1 MRVLS
6 TAGHVDHGKSALV
19 QALTGTDPDRLAEE
33 KRRGLTIELG
43 YAFLDSEP
51 PDPARRTGLVDVPGH
66 LDFIR
71 TMLAGMSGIDAA
83 MLVVAA
89 DDGVMPQT
97 REHLSILDLLRVP
110 ACLPVLSKVDVVDD
124 PEWLELVELDLA
136 DHLAQTRYA
145 DTAILRASAHA
156 GIGLDDLRQTIF
168 DLPERSS
175 EAVLDQPARLHV
187 DRVFVRP
194 GFGAVVTG
202 TLSAGTLELGQTVG
216 LQPSGLSGRIRGL
229 QSYHETKDCC
239 VAGARVAVNIS
250 GVSHGDIQRGDVLGA
265 EGTMIPSR
273 LADVKV
279 ELLSDAFKGLEHNLD
294 VMLFHGTTETMA
306 RVRLIGAQVIEP
318 GRKGY
323 CQLALSEPMVLDV
336 GDRFIVR
343 LPSPSVTLGGGE
355 VLDPAP
361 ERHWKRFHT
370 GSLER
375 FRVLDTDDFKL
386 QLDYKIRTRPL
397 ISQSELLTHAGTE
410 GTLWRRHLEQEIAAG
425 RVWFLEGGS
434 GPWLVSD
441 QAAREW
447 RDFAEATLGE
457 WHRAWPLRPGQ
468 PRGEFLA
475 RLTGWMRRRHQVAAS
490 SPQLNA
496 AVAAWHAEDRI
507 AAEGDIVRLPGH
519 KVMYSPEQARL
530 TDRLTQTLEAAGFL
544 PPNKGDVLQ
553 MLEGDQEL
561 LDHLLVSGQCVALDQ
576 DVIFLDSVHR
586 RAQDAVLR
594 LLDELGSVTMAQV
607 RDRLPTSRKYA
618 QALLERMDQDQLT
631 RRDGNLRTR
640 ARGL

>member
-43 YAFLDSEP
+43 YAVLDSEP

-71 TMLAGMSGIDAA
+71 NMLAGMSGIDAA

-145 DTAILRASAHA
+145 DTTILRVSAHES
-156 GIGLDDLRQTIF
+156 IGLDDLRQAIF
-168 DLPERSS
+168 DLPERSP
-175 EAVLDQPARLHV
+175 EAILNQPARLHV
-187 DRVFVRP
+187 DRVFVQS
-194 GFGAVVTG
+194 GFGTVVTG

-229 QSYHETKDCC
+229 QSYHEAKDRC

-250 GVSHGDIQRGDVLGA
+250 GISHGDVQRGDALGT
-265 EGTMIPSR
+265 EGTMVPSR

-294 VMLFHGTTETMA
+294 VMLFHGTTETIA
-306 RVRLIGAQVIEP
+306 RVRLIGSQVIEP
-318 GRKGY
+318 GRRGH
-323 CQLALSEPMVLDV
+323 CQLVLSEPMVLDV

-386 QLDYKIRTRPL
+386 QLDYRIRTRPL
-397 ISQSELLTHAGTE
+397 IGQSELLAHAGTE
-410 GTLWRRHLEQEIAAG
+410 ATSWHRHLEQEISDG
-425 RVWFLEGGS
+425 RVWCLEGSG
-434 GPWLVSD
+434 GPWLVPD
-441 QAAREW
+441 RTAREW
-447 RDFAEATLGE
+447 RDFAEEMLGE
-457 WHRAWPLRPGQ
+457 WHRTWPLRPGQ

-475 RLTGWMRRRHQVAAS
+475 RLTAWMRRRHQVSAS
-490 SPQLNA
+490 SSQLNA
-496 AVAAWHAEDRI
+496 AVTAWHAEDRI
-507 AAEGDIVRLPGH
+507 APEGDIVRLSGH
-519 KVMYSPEQARL
+519 KVKYSPEQVRL
-530 TDRLTQTLEAAGFL
+530 ADELTETLQVAGFL

-553 MLEGDQEL
+553 ILEGDQEL

-576 DVIFLDSVHR
+576 DVIFLASIHR
-586 RAQDAVLR
+586 RAQEAVLR
-594 LLDELGSVTMAQV
+594 LLDEFGSVTMAQV

-618 QALLERMDQDQLT
+618 QALLERMDQDRLT

-640 ARGL
+640 A

>member
-71 TMLAGMSGIDAA
+71 NMLAGMSGIDAA

-110 ACLPVLSKVDVVDD
+110 ACLPVLSKVDAVDD

-145 DTAILRASAHA
+145 DTAILRVSAHE
-156 GIGLDDLRQTIF
+156 GIGLDDLRQAIF
-168 DLPERSS
+168 DLPERSP

-187 DRVFVRP
+187 DRVFVRS
-194 GFGAVVTG
+194 GFGTVVTG
-202 TLSAGTLELGQTVG
+202 TLSAGTLELGQAVG

-229 QSYHETKDCC
+229 QSYHETKDRC

-250 GVSHGDIQRGDVLGA
+250 GVSHGDVQRGDALGA
-265 EGTMIPSR
+265 EGTMVPSR

-294 VMLFHGTTETMA
+294 IMLFHGTTETIA
-306 RVRLIGAQVIEP
+306 RVRLMGSQVIEP
-318 GRKGY
+318 GCRGY
-323 CQLALSEPMVLDV
+323 CQLVLSEPMVLDA

-386 QLDYKIRTRPL
+386 QLDYQIRTRPL
-397 ISQSELLTHAGTE
+397 ISQSELLTQAGTE
-410 GTLWRRHLEQEIAAG
+410 ATLWRRHLEQEIAEG
-425 RVWFLEGGS
+425 RVWFLEGGG
-434 GPWLVSD
+434 GPWLVPD
-441 QAAREW
+441 RAAREW
-447 RDFAEATLGE
+447 RDFAEETLGE
-457 WHRAWPLRPGQ
+457 WHRTWPLRPGQ

-496 AVAAWHAEDRI
+496 AVAAWHADGRL

-519 KVMYSPEQARL
+519 KVKYSPEQARL
-530 TDRLTQTLEAAGFL
+530 RDRLTQSLEAAGFL

-561 LDHLLVSGQCVALDQ
+561 LDHLLVSGLCVALDQ
-576 DVIFLDSVHR
+576 DVIFLASVHR
-586 RAQDAVLR
+586 QAQEAVLG

-618 QALLERMDQDQLT
+618 QALLERMDQEQLT

-640 ARGL
+640 A

>member
-71 TMLAGMSGIDAA
+71 NMLAGLSGIDAA
-83 MLVVAA
+83 ILVVAA

-136 DHLAQTRYA
+136 DHLARTRYA
-145 DTAILRASAHA
+145 DTAIQQVSAHEDL
-156 GIGLDDLRQTIF
+156 GLEDLRQAIF

-175 EAVLDQPARLHV
+175 EAVLGQPARLHV

-194 GFGAVVTG
+194 GFGTVVTG
-202 TLSAGTLELGQTVG
+202 TLSAGTLELGQTVD

-229 QSYHETKDCC
+229 QSYHEMKDRC

-250 GVSHGDIQRGDVLGA
+250 GVSHGDVQRGDALCT
-265 EGTMIPSR
+265 EGTMVPSR

-294 VMLFHGTTETMA
+294 IMLFHGTTETMA
-306 RVRLIGAQVIEP
+306 RVRLIGTQVIEP
-318 GRKGY
+318 GRSGY
-323 CQLALSEPMVLDV
+323 CQLVLSEPMVLDA

-361 ERHWKRFHT
+361 QRHWKRFHT

-397 ISQSELLTHAGTE
+397 ISQSELLAQAGTE
-410 GTLWRRHLEQEIAAG
+410 ATQWRRHLEQEIAEG
-425 RVWFLEGGS
+425 RVWLLEGSS
-434 GPWLVSD
+434 GPWLVPD
-441 QAAREW
+441 RVARAW
-447 RDFAEATLGE
+447 WDFAEETLGA
-457 WHRAWPLRPGQ
+457 WHRTWPLRSGQ

-475 RLTGWMRRRHQVAAS
+475 RLTGWMRRRHQVSVSA
-490 SPQLNA
+490 PQLNA
-496 AVAAWHAEDRI
+496 VVAVWHAEGRI
-507 AAEGDIVRLPGH
+507 VAEGDIVRLPGH
-519 KVMYSPEQARL
+519 QVKYSSEQARL
-530 TDRLTQTLEAAGFL
+530 ADRLTQTLEAAAFL
-544 PPNKGDVLQ
+544 PPNKGDVLH

-576 DVIFLDSVHR
+576 DVIFLASIHR
-586 RAQDAVLR
+586 RAQETVLQ
-594 LLDELGSVTMAQV
+594 LLDELGIVTMAQV

-618 QALLERMDQDQLT
+618 QALLERMDQDQIT

-640 ARGL
+640 A

>member
-71 TMLAGMSGIDAA
+71 NMLAGMSGIDAA

-110 ACLPVLSKVDVVDD
+110 TCLPVLSKVDAVDD

-145 DTAILRASAHA
+145 DTAILRVSAHE
-156 GIGLDDLRQTIF
+156 GIGLDDLRQAIF
-168 DLPERSS
+168 DLPERSP

-187 DRVFVRP
+187 DRVFVRS
-194 GFGAVVTG
+194 GFGTVVTG
-202 TLSAGTLELGQTVG
+202 TLSAGTLELGQAVG

-229 QSYHETKDCC
+229 QSYHETKDRC

-250 GVSHGDIQRGDVLGA
+250 GVSHGDVQRGDALGA
-265 EGTMIPSR
+265 EGTMVPSR

-294 VMLFHGTTETMA
+294 IMLFHGTTETIA
-306 RVRLIGAQVIEP
+306 RVRLMGSQVIEP
-318 GRKGY
+318 GCRGY
-323 CQLALSEPMVLDV
+323 CQLVLAEPMVLDA

-361 ERHWKRFHT
+361 KRHWKRFHT

-386 QLDYKIRTRPL
+386 QLDYRIRTRPL
-397 ISQSELLTHAGTE
+397 ISQSELLAHAGIE
-410 GTLWRRHLEQEIAAG
+410 ATLWRRHLEQEIAEG
-425 RVWFLEGGS
+425 RIWCLEGSS
-434 GPWLVSD
+434 GPWLVPD
-441 QAAREW
+441 RAAREW
-447 RDFAEATLGE
+447 RGFAEETLGE
-457 WHRAWPLRPGQ
+457 WHRTWPLRPGQ

-490 SPQLNA
+490 SSQLNA
-496 AVAAWHAEDRI
+496 VVATWHTDGRI

-519 KVMYSPEQARL
+519 KVKYSPEQARL
-530 TDRLTQTLEAAGFL
+530 RDRLTQSLEAVGFL

-561 LDHLLVSGQCVALDQ
+561 LDHLLVSGLCVALDQ
-576 DVIFLDSVHR
+576 DVIFLASVQR
-586 RAQDAVLR
+586 KAQEAVLQ

-640 ARGL
+640 A

>member
-43 YAFLDSEP
+43 YAFLDSDP

-71 TMLAGMSGIDAA
+71 NMLAGLSGIDAA
-83 MLVVAA
+83 ILVVAA

-97 REHLSILDLLRVP
+97 REHLSILNLLRVP
-110 ACLPVLSKVDVVDD
+110 ACLPVLSKVDAVDD

-145 DTAILRASAHA
+145 DTAILRVSAHE
-156 GIGLDDLRQTIF
+156 GIGLEDLRQAIF
-168 DLPERSS
+168 DLPERSP

-187 DRVFVRP
+187 DRVFVRS
-194 GFGAVVTG
+194 GFGTVVTG
-202 TLSAGTLELGQTVG
+202 TLSAGTLALGQTVG
-216 LQPSGLSGRIRGL
+216 LQPSGLIGRIRGL
-229 QSYHETKDCC
+229 QSYHETKDRC

-250 GVSHGDIQRGDVLGA
+250 GVSHGDVQRGDALCT
-265 EGTMIPSR
+265 EGTMVPSR

-294 VMLFHGTTETMA
+294 IMLFHGTTETIA
-306 RVRLIGAQVIEP
+306 RVRLIGSQVIEP
-318 GRKGY
+318 GRRGY
-323 CQLALSEPMVLDV
+323 CQLVLSEPMVLDA

-361 ERHWKRFHT
+361 DRHWKRFHT

-375 FRVLDTDDFKL
+375 FRVLDADDFKL

-397 ISQSELLTHAGTE
+397 ISQSELLAQAGTE
-410 GTLWRRHLEQEIAAG
+410 AAQWRRHLEQEIAEG
-425 RVWFLEGGS
+425 RVWFLESSS
-434 GPWLVSD
+434 GPWLVPD
-441 QAAREW
+441 RTAREW
-447 RDFAEATLGE
+447 WDFAEETLGE
-457 WHRAWPLRPGQ
+457 WHRTWPLRPGQ
-468 PRGEFLA
+468 PRGELLA
-475 RLTGWMRRRHQVAAS
+475 RLTGWMRRRHQVSAS
-490 SPQLNA
+490 APQLNA
-496 AVAAWHAEDRI
+496 AMAAWHADNRI
-507 AAEGDIVRLPGH
+507 VADGDIVRLPDH
-519 KVMYSPEQARL
+519 KVKYSPEQARL
-530 TDRLTQTLEAAGFL
+530 TDRLTQTLEAAEFL

-576 DVIFLDSVHR
+576 DVIFLASVHR
-586 RAQDAVLR
+586 RAQEAVLR
-594 LLDELGSVTMAQV
+594 ILDELGSVTMAQV

-640 ARGL
+640 A

>member
-43 YAFLDSEP
+43 YAFLDSDP

-71 TMLAGMSGIDAA
+71 NMLAGLSGIDAA
-83 MLVVAA
+83 ILVVAA

-110 ACLPVLSKVDVVDD
+110 ACLPVLSKVDAVED

-145 DTAILRASAHA
+145 DAAILRVSAHE
-156 GIGLDDLRQTIF
+156 GIGLEDLRQAIF
-168 DLPERSS
+168 DLPERSP

-187 DRVFVRP
+187 DRVFVRS
-194 GFGAVVTG
+194 GFGTVVTG

-216 LQPSGLSGRIRGL
+216 LQPSGLIGRIRGL
-229 QSYHETKDCC
+229 QSYHETKDRC

-250 GVSHGDIQRGDVLGA
+250 GVSHGDVQRGDALCT
-265 EGTMIPSR
+265 EGTMVPSR

-294 VMLFHGTTETMA
+294 IMLFHGTTETIA

-318 GRKGY
+318 GRRGY
-323 CQLALSEPMVLDV
+323 CQLVLSEPMVLDA

-355 VLDPAP
+355 ILDPAP
-361 ERHWKRFHT
+361 DRHWKRFHT

-375 FRVLDTDDFKL
+375 FRVLDADDFKL

-397 ISQSELLTHAGTE
+397 ISQSELLAQAGTE
-410 GTLWRRHLEQEIAAG
+410 AAQWRRHLEQEIAEG
-425 RVWFLEGGS
+425 RVWFLESSS
-434 GPWLVSD
+434 GPWLVPD
-441 QAAREW
+441 RTAREW
-447 RDFAEATLGE
+447 WDFAEETLGE
-457 WHRAWPLRPGQ
+457 WHRTWPLRPGQ

-475 RLTGWMRRRHQVAAS
+475 RLTGWMRRRHQVSAS
-490 SPQLNA
+490 APQLNA
-496 AVAAWHAEDRI
+496 AMAAWHADDRI
-507 AAEGDIVRLPGH
+507 VADGDIVRLPDH
-519 KVMYSPEQARL
+519 KVKYSPEQARL
-530 TDRLTQTLEAAGFL
+530 TDRLTQTLEAAEFL

-576 DVIFLDSVHR
+576 DVIFLASVHR
-586 RAQDAVLR
+586 RAQEAVLR
-594 LLDELGSVTMAQV
+594 ILDELGSVTMAQV

-631 RRDGNLRTR
+631 RRAGNLRTR
-640 ARGL
+640 A

>member
-43 YAFLDSEP
+43 YAFLDSDP

-71 TMLAGMSGIDAA
+71 NMLAGLSGIDAA
-83 MLVVAA
+83 ILVVAA

-110 ACLPVLSKVDVVDD
+110 ACLPVLSKVDAVED

-145 DTAILRASAHA
+145 DAAILRMSAHE
-156 GIGLDDLRQTIF
+156 GIGLEDLRQAIF
-168 DLPERSS
+168 DLPERSP

-187 DRVFVRP
+187 DRVFVRS
-194 GFGAVVTG
+194 GFGTVVTG

-216 LQPSGLSGRIRGL
+216 LQPSGLIGRIRGL
-229 QSYHETKDCC
+229 QSYHETKDRC

-250 GVSHGDIQRGDVLGA
+250 GVSHGDVQRGDALCT
-265 EGTMIPSR
+265 EGTMVPSR

-279 ELLSDAFKGLEHNLD
+279 ELLSHAFKGLEHNLD
-294 VMLFHGTTETMA
+294 IMLFHGTTETIA
-306 RVRLIGAQVIEP
+306 RVRLIGSQEIEP
-318 GRKGY
+318 GRRGY
-323 CQLALSEPMVLDV
+323 CQLVLSEPMVLDA

-361 ERHWKRFHT
+361 DRHWKRFHT

-375 FRVLDTDDFKL
+375 FRVLDADDFKL

-397 ISQSELLTHAGTE
+397 ISQSELLTQAGTE
-410 GTLWRRHLEQEIAAG
+410 ATQWCRHLEQEIAEG
-425 RVWFLEGGS
+425 RVWFLEGSS
-434 GPWLVSD
+434 GPWLVPD
-441 QAAREW
+441 RAAREW
-447 RDFAEATLGE
+447 RDFAEETLGE
-457 WHRAWPLRPGQ
+457 WHRTWPLRPGQ
-468 PRGEFLA
+468 PRGELLA
-475 RLTGWMRRRHQVAAS
+475 RLTGWMRRRYQVSAS
-490 SPQLNA
+490 SSQLNA
-496 AVAAWHAEDRI
+496 AMAAWHADDRI
-507 AAEGDIVRLPGH
+507 VAEGDIVRLPDH
-519 KVMYSPEQARL
+519 KVKYSPEQARL
-530 TDRLTQTLEAAGFL
+530 TDRLTQTLEAAEFL

-576 DVIFLDSVHR
+576 DVIFLASVHR

-594 LLDELGSVTMAQV
+594 ILDELGSVTMAQV

-640 ARGL
+640 A

>member
-43 YAFLDSEP
+43 YAFLDSDP

-71 TMLAGMSGIDAA
+71 NMLAGLSGIDAA
-83 MLVVAA
+83 LLVVAA

-97 REHLSILDLLRVP
+97 REHLAILDLLRVP
-110 ACLPVLSKVDVVDD
+110 ACLPVLSKVDGVDD

-145 DTAILRASAHA
+145 DTEILRVSAHD
-156 GIGLDDLRQTIF
+156 GTGLDNLRRAMF
-168 DLPERSS
+168 ALPERNP

-187 DRVFVRP
+187 DRVFVRS
-194 GFGAVVTG
+194 GFGTVVTG
-202 TLSAGTLELGQTVG
+202 TLSAGTLELGQTIG

-229 QSYHETKDCC
+229 QSYHETKDRC

-250 GVSHGDIQRGDVLGA
+250 GISHGDVQRGDTLCAGGA
-265 EGTMIPSR
+265 MVPSR
-273 LADVKV
+273 LADVSV
-279 ELLSDAFKGLEHNLD
+279 ELLPDAFKGLEHNLD
-294 VMLFHGTTETMA
+294 IMLFHGTTETIA
-306 RVRLIGAQVIEP
+306 RVRLIGSQAIEP
-318 GRKGY
+318 GGSGY
-323 CQLALSEPMVLDV
+323 CQLVLSEPMVLDA
-336 GDRFIVR
+336 GDRFIIR

-386 QLDYKIRTRPL
+386 RLDYQIRTRPL
-397 ISQSELLTHAGTE
+397 SSQAELLAHAGTE
-410 GTLWRRHLEQEIAAG
+410 TTLWCRHLEKEIADG
-425 RVWFLEGGS
+425 RVWSLEGSG
-434 GPWLVSD
+434 GPWLVSERT
-441 QAAREW
+441 ARQW
-447 RDFAEATLGE
+447 RDFAEATLGD
-457 WHRAWPLRPGQ
+457 WHRVWPLRPGQ

-475 RLTGWMRRRHQVAAS
+475 QLTGWMRRRHQVSAS
-490 SPQLNA
+490 SLQLNA
-496 AVAAWHAEDRI
+496 AVAVWHAEGRI

-519 KVMYSPEQARL
+519 AVAYSPAQARL
-530 TDRLTQTLEAAGFL
+530 VDELMQTLQAAGFL

-553 MLEGDQEL
+553 LLEDDREL
-561 LDHLLVSGQCVALDQ
+561 LDHLLVSGRCVALDQ
-576 DVIFLDSVHR
+576 DVVFLASVHR
-586 RAQDAVLR
+586 QAQEAVLR

-640 ARGL
+640 A

>member
-43 YAFLDSEP
+43 YAVLDSEP

-71 TMLAGMSGIDAA
+71 NMLAGMSGIDAA

-97 REHLSILDLLRVP
+97 REHLAILDLLRVP

-136 DHLAQTRYA
+136 DNLAQTRYA
-145 DTAILRASAHA
+145 DTAILRVSAHE
-156 GIGLDDLRQTIF
+156 GIGLDDLRQAIF
-168 DLPERSS
+168 DLPERSP

-187 DRVFVRP
+187 DRVFVRS
-194 GFGAVVTG
+194 GFGTVVTG

-229 QSYHETKDCC
+229 QSYHETKDRC

-250 GVSHGDIQRGDVLGA
+250 GVSHGDVQRGDALGT
-265 EGTMIPSR
+265 EGTMVPSR
-273 LADVKV
+273 LVDVKV

-294 VMLFHGTTETMA
+294 IMLFHGTTETIA
-306 RVRLIGAQVIEP
+306 RVRLIGSQVIEP
-318 GRKGY
+318 GRTGY
-323 CQLALSEPMVLDV
+323 CQLVLSEPMVLDA

-361 ERHWKRFHT
+361 ERHWKRFHA

-386 QLDYKIRTRPL
+386 QLDYRIRTRPL
-397 ISQSELLTHAGTE
+397 MSQSELLAHAGPE
-410 GTLWRRHLEQEIAAG
+410 ATLWRRHLEQEIAEG
-425 RVWFLEGGS
+425 RVWFLEGSG

-441 QAAREW
+441 RAAREW
-447 RDFAEATLGE
+447 RDFAEETLGE
-457 WHRAWPLRPGQ
+457 WHRTWPLRPGQ

-496 AVAAWHAEDRI
+496 AVAAWHADGGI
-507 AAEGDIVRLPGH
+507 APEGDIVRLPQH

-530 TDRLTQTLEAAGFL
+530 RDRLTQTLEAAGFT
-544 PPNKGDVLQ
+544 PPNGGELLQ
-553 MLEGDQEL
+553 MLGGDREL

-576 DVIFLDSVHR
+576 DVIFLVSVHR
-586 RAQDAVLR
+586 QAQEAVLR
-594 LLDELGSVTMAQV
+594 LLDEHGSVTMAQV

-618 QALLERMDQDQLT
+618 QALLERMDQEQLT

-640 ARGL
+640 A

>member
-71 TMLAGMSGIDAA
+71 NMLAGMSGIDAA

-97 REHLSILDLLRVP
+97 REHLAILDLLRVP
-110 ACLPVLSKVDVVDD
+110 ACLPVLSKVDAVDD

-145 DTAILRASAHA
+145 DTAILRVSAHA
-156 GIGLDDLRQTIF
+156 GIGLDDLRQAIF
-168 DLPERSS
+168 DLPERRP
-175 EAVLDQPARLHV
+175 EAVLAQPARLHV
-187 DRVFVRP
+187 DRVFVRS
-194 GFGAVVTG
+194 GFGTVVTG
-202 TLSAGTLELGQTVG
+202 TLSAGTLALGQAVG
-216 LQPSGLSGRIRGL
+216 LQPSGLSGRVRGL
-229 QSYHETKDCC
+229 QSYHETKDRC

-250 GVSHGDIQRGDVLGA
+250 GVSHGDIRRGDALGA
-265 EGTMIPSR
+265 EGTMVPSR

-279 ELLSDAFKGLEHNLD
+279 ELLSDALKGLEHNLD
-294 VMLFHGTTETMA
+294 IMLFHGTTETIA
-306 RVRLIGAQVIEP
+306 RVRLMGSQVIEP
-318 GRKGY
+318 GCSGY
-323 CQLALSEPMVLDV
+323 CQLVLSEPMVLDA

-386 QLDYKIRTRPL
+386 QLDYQIRTRPL
-397 ISQSELLTHAGTE
+397 ISQSELLTQAGTE
-410 GTLWRRHLEQEIAAG
+410 ATLWHRHLEQEIAEG
-425 RVWFLEGGS
+425 RVWFLEGGG
-434 GPWLVSD
+434 GPWLVPD
-441 QAAREW
+441 RAAREW
-447 RDFAEATLGE
+447 RDFAEETLGE
-457 WHRAWPLRPGQ
+457 WHRTWPLRPGQ

-496 AVAAWHAEDRI
+496 AVAAWHADGRL

-519 KVMYSPEQARL
+519 KVKYSPEQARL
-530 TDRLTQTLEAAGFL
+530 RDRLTQSLEAAGFL

-561 LDHLLVSGQCVALDQ
+561 LDHLLVSGLCVALDQ
-576 DVIFLDSVHR
+576 DVIFLASVHR
-586 RAQDAVLR
+586 QAQEAVLG

-640 ARGL
+640 A